1 MREITYRLFS
11 LKYFFA
17 IVGLSMLL
25 FSSLSVAQSLP
36 LPDNLPVSESA
47 QKPARPGVATRHVA
61 TGDDLYCAGYIRA
74 TQPTGLAKIIG
85 AEEENRVVRLG
96 QGDVVYLNAGRSQN
110 IRPDMLFSITRPMG
124 KFRSPYQ
131 RSGGK
136 DLGVFVREVG
146 VLRILAVQGQTAT
159 ARIVVSCSDVQLG
172 DLLVAF
178 AARRAPETNI
188 SQPLPRYQPTSG
200 QKPGR
205 IVLQREQH
213 ENIGPRDVVYVD
225 LGTENGVKTGDKFT
239 IFRNQPDDGNI
250 FNFND
255 DDIVLRQSGG
265 YESDKFKGGKFS
277 NGHPYEARQKVKNTR
292 SAIPPKIVG
301 ELIVVAVEGKSATAI
316 VTRTTQE
323 VHTGD
328 RIEALQ

>member
-1 MREITYRLFS
+1 MRESTYRLFS
-11 LKYFFA
+11 LKYFLA
-17 IVGLSMLL
+17 ITALSVPL
-25 FSSLSVAQSLP
+25 FSSVSLAQSPP
-36 LPDNLPVSESA
+36 LPDNLPVAESA
-47 QKPARPGVATRHVA
+47 QEPAHPGVATPRVA

-85 AEEENRVVRLG
+85 AEEENRIVRLG
-96 QGDVVYLNAGRSQN
+96 QGDVVYLDAGRSQN

-124 KFRSPYQ
+124 KFRSPY
-131 RSGGK
+131 RRNGGK

-146 VLRILAVQGQTAT
+146 VLRVLEVQGQTAT

-178 AARRAPETNI
+178 VTRRAPETDI
-188 SQPLPRYQPTSG
+188 RQPLPRYQPTSG
-200 QKPGR
+200 RQPGR
-205 IVLQREQH
+205 IVLQREQREH
-213 ENIGPRDVVYVD
+213 IGPRDVVYVD
-225 LGTENGVKTGDKFT
+225 LGSENGVKAGDKFT
-239 IFRNQPDDGNI
+239 IFRNQPDDANV
-250 FNFND
+250 FNLND
-255 DDIVLRQSGG
+255 DDIVLRQSSD

-292 SAIPPKIVG
+292 PTIPPKIVG
-301 ELIVVAVEGKSATAI
+301 ELIIIAVEGKSATAI

-328 RIEALQ
+328 RVEALQ